1 MLGPFDTSHQEPFVR
16 RHSSAL
22 SEGTGQMARG
32 EPTLPREIFERQA
45 PVQIGIQELLDTPF
59 LPRCESSSP
68 QSAAPDHR
76 AGIAPGDVHGRGTAH
91 VIDEQRTCFVRPKK

>member
-32 EPTLPREIFERQA
+32 EPTLPREIFERAIHEQQRPRWPTRIVTCIDDCQA
-45 PVQIGIQELLDTPF
+45 
-59 LPRCESSSP
+59 
-68 QSAAPDHR
+68 
-76 AGIAPGDVHGRGTAH
+76 AH
-91 VIDEQRTCFVRPKK
+91 VHAPLDKLTILRDNVL